1 MDVIFKITQEQSYL
15 YRSYGVALGFT
26 PMNCVKPHTIA
37 IKMKGFKM
45 VKIVSDELITQI
57 NDQLKTVVEDAVKKH
72 IENMDWSHELDIY
85 GLVQDELSQMDMLD
99 YMDTTTLDDKIDDKV
114 DRAVDQLTIERNK

>member
-1 MDVIFKITQEQSYL
+1 
-15 YRSYGVALGFT
+15 
-26 PMNCVKPHTIA
+26 
-37 IKMKGFKM
+37 M

-99 YMDTTTLDDKIDDKV
+99 YMDTSTLDDKISSV
-114 DRAVDQLTIERNK
+114 LEGMLSELTISRGH

>member
-1 MDVIFKITQEQSYL
+1 M
-15 YRSYGVALGFT
+15 
-26 PMNCVKPHTIA
+26 IA

-57 NDQLKTVVEDAVKKH
+57 NDQLKTVVEDAVKNH
-72 IENMDWSHELDIY
+72 IQNMDWSHELDIY

-99 YMDTTTLDDKIDDKV
+99 YMDTTSLENKIDDKV
-114 DRAVDQLTIERNK
+114 DYALSQLKIEREG

>member
-1 MDVIFKITQEQSYL
+1 
-15 YRSYGVALGFT
+15 
-26 PMNCVKPHTIA
+26 
-37 IKMKGFKM
+37 M

-72 IENMDWSHELDIY
+72 IENMDWSNELDIY

-99 YMDTTTLDDKIDDKV
+99 YMDTSTLEDKIGDVV
-114 DRAVDQLTIERNK
+114 DHSISQLTIERNK

>member
-1 MDVIFKITQEQSYL
+1 
-15 YRSYGVALGFT
+15 
-26 PMNCVKPHTIA
+26 
-37 IKMKGFKM
+37 M

-57 NDQLKTVVEDAVKKH
+57 NDQLKTVVEDAVKKY

-99 YMDTTTLDDKIDDKV
+99 YMDTSTLEDKIRDQV
-114 DRAVDQLTIERNK
+114 DVAVSQLTIERQA

>member
-1 MDVIFKITQEQSYL
+1 
-15 YRSYGVALGFT
+15 
-26 PMNCVKPHTIA
+26 
-37 IKMKGFKM
+37 M

-85 GLVQDELSQMDMLD
+85 SLVQDELSQMDMLD
-99 YMDTTTLDDKIDDKV
+99 YMDTSTLSEKIRDEV
-114 DRAVDQLTIERNK
+114 DVAVSQLTIERQG

>member
-1 MDVIFKITQEQSYL
+1 
-15 YRSYGVALGFT
+15 
-26 PMNCVKPHTIA
+26 
-37 IKMKGFKM
+37 M

-85 GLVQDELSQMDMLD
+85 SLVQDELSQMDMLD
-99 YMDTTTLDDKIDDKV
+99 YMDTSTLDDKISSV
-114 DRAVDQLTIERNK
+114 LESMLSELTISRGH